1 MAANASD
8 DERPSDSTER
18 SRTERDSDTL
28 RTLATWGTFRAV
40 TNEDDGPDSGADALR
55 RAESGDLTT
64 GEVATEDTAVDAPS
78 GGDAWR
84 HVPLVMIVLLTVAT
98 LTSLQE
104 TGHGWGDDFSL
115 YVHQAKALVKGDIGR
130 LISDTRF
137 ALDNSVS
144 HTWTP
149 VVYPWG
155 FPILL
160 APVYA
165 LFGLNWFAL
174 KAVIVACYCGVL
186 VAFHHL
192 LRRRSGVVVATA
204 ATTFLASSPTFWK
217 WAESVTSDI
226 PSLAFVLLA
235 FVWMERT
242 RTHGLLDPANR
253 RRLVV
258 MGLLMAWCFSIR
270 HETIA
275 LAPALLSLHLVE
287 VWRRRTDIREQG
299 WRAIPYRLVVLPYL
313 VAAGAVLA
321 LQAMLPSTLVV
332 DRPATGGRGMLGEN
346 ARWYKG
352 VIAEAFGLKQFGN
365 KPIVAFG
372 SEQLGSAL
380 VLVFVGLAVVGAIV
394 SLYRHRTRDLHLLV
408 FVVLTAYAVGTQPF
422 HEFRYLYTTL
432 VVMVFFAVQAFTA
445 WDATPT
451 TSPRPLRRSLGGA
464 VATAVLLLPL
474 SVNLADLGRAVE
486 YHRSYDYVLR
496 GPESPDSQAMFEAV
510 LRCTRGDDIVMFSQA
525 RSMNLYTG
533 RRAVQGGSIPWLLQR
548 ADWLVLDNDDVDYNE
563 PAIHE
568 EEAAQY
574 GLERVWHN
582 TTYTLYRVPHT
593 PRSPFEAC
601 PVE

>member
-1 MAANASD
+1 MTNEGDVSNEPDA
-8 DERPSDSTER
+8 EVEGLP
-18 SRTERDSDTL
+18 
-28 RTLATWGTFRAV
+28 RAV
-40 TNEDDGPDSGADALR
+40 PDDGPSGTEGPTDDSDA
-55 RAESGDLTT
+55 
-64 GEVATEDTAVDAPS
+64 APEP
-78 GGDAWR
+78 DAWR
-84 HVPLVMIVLLTVAT
+84 HLPIATIVVLTAVTLVT
-98 LTSLQE
+98 LQE

-137 ALDNSVS
+137 ALENSVS
-144 HTWTP
+144 HTWSP

-192 LRRRSGVVVATA
+192 LRRRSGGVAATA
-204 ATTFLASSPTFWK
+204 ATAFLASSPTLWK

-242 RTHGLLDPANR
+242 RAHGLLDPNNR
-253 RRLVV
+253 RRLIV

-275 LAPALLSLHLVE
+275 LAPALASMHLVE
-287 VWRRRTDIREQG
+287 AWRRRTDIREHG
-299 WRAIPYRLVVLPYL
+299 WRVLPHRLIALPYL

-321 LQAMLPSTLVV
+321 LQAALPSTLVV
-332 DRPATGGRGMLGEN
+332 DRPASGGRAMLGEN

-352 VIAEAFGLKQFGN
+352 VIAEAFGLKPFGD

-372 SEQLGSAL
+372 SEQLGSTL
-380 VLVFVGLAVVGAIV
+380 VLVFVGLAIVGALV
-394 SLYRHRTRDLHLLV
+394 SLYRHGARDLHLLV

-422 HEFRYLYTTL
+422 HEFRYLYTTF
-432 VVMVFFAVQAFTA
+432 VVMVFFAVQAFTV
-445 WDATPT
+445 WDEAPGAA
-451 TSPRPLRRSLGGA
+451 PRRWNRSVGA
-464 VATAVLLLPL
+464 LLATAVLLMPL
-474 SVNLADLGRAVE
+474 AVNLADLGRAVQ
-486 YHRSYDYVLR
+486 YHSEYDYVLR

-510 LRCTRGDDIVMFSQA
+510 RRCTRGDEIIMFSQA

-568 EEAAQY
+568 EEALEY

-582 TTYTLYRVPHT
+582 ATYTLYRVPHT
-593 PRSPFEAC
+593 TRSPFEVCA
-601 PVE
+601 VE